1 MNLLFL
7 NSFGHNSVL
16 ILQVALLTLSL
27 DFYPLIGLILVL
39 TFFEP
44 FNRLIITVHFYLCV
58 FRTDLGS
65 DGNVVKELNIHQWN
79 HEQKIKYRYNNAWIN
94 NRHPAS
100 IRAFQC
106 TFTIIEM
113 SISILHLN
121 GLFLGATFIFLT
133 ITTAYRLLYIPHTK

>member
-65 DGNVVKELNIHQWN
+65 DGNVVKELNIHQ
-79 HEQKIKYRYNNAWIN
+79 
-94 NRHPAS
+94 
-100 IRAFQC
+100 
-106 TFTIIEM
+106 
-113 SISILHLN
+113 
-121 GLFLGATFIFLT
+121 
-133 ITTAYRLLYIPHTK
+133 